1 MSFNYSVIWIDH
13 QEANVIYLRCT
24 ESESEVIKTRS
35 THKNLHH
42 KSGNVSGAHAGP
54 DEHYLHEVIQ
64 AVKESKEILI
74 VGPGSAKLE
83 LMKHATKHDHVIA
96 EKVVGIETV
105 DHPSDGQL
113 LAYAKKYFAKVD
125 ALKGDT
131 VITG

>member
-1 MSFNYSVIWIDH
+1 MSFNHSVIWIDH
-13 QEANVIYLRCT
+13 QEAHVIYFNPT
-24 ESESEVIKTRS
+24 ASESEVIKTRS
-35 THKNLHH
+35 THKNIHH

-83 LMKHATKHDHVIA
+83 LMKHAAKHYHLIA
-96 EKVVGIETV
+96 DTVVRIETV
-105 DHPSDGQL
+105 DHPTDGQL
-113 LAYAKKYFAKVD
+113 LAYAKKYFHKVD

-131 VITG
+131 VITC

>member
-1 MSFNYSVIWIDH
+1 MSFNHSVIWIDH
-13 QEANVIYLRCT
+13 QEAHVIYFNP
-24 ESESEVIKTRS
+24 SASQSEVIKTKS
-35 THKNLHH
+35 THTNLHH
-42 KSGNVSGAHAGP
+42 KSGSVSGAHSVA
-54 DEHYLHEVIQ
+54 DHHFLHEVIQ

-83 LMKHATKHDHVIA
+83 LMKHANRHDHVIA

-113 LAYAKKYFAKVD
+113 LAYAKKYFVKVD

-131 VITG
+131 VINP

>member
-1 MSFNYSVIWIDH
+1 MSFNHSVIWIDH
-13 QEANVIYLRCT
+13 QEAHVIYFNLT
-24 ESESEVIKTRS
+24 ASESEVIKTRS
-35 THKNLHH
+35 THKNIHH

-83 LMKHATKHDHVIA
+83 LMKHASKHDHLTA

-105 DHPSDGQL
+105 DHPTDGQL
-113 LAYAKKYFAKVD
+113 LAYAKKYFHRID